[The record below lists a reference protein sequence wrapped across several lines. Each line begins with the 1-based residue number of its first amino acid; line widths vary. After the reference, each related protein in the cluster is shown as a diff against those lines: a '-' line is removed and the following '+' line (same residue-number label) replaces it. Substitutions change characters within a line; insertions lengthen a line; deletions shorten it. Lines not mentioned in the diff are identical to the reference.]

1 VTNFIG
7 IACSNPT
14 GSVVYIGL
22 AMRLCVVAT
31 FATGYSEEFSN
42 AFIIGV
48 NFADFLTIDIS
59 GTAFK

>member
-1 VTNFIG
+1 MTNFIG

-14 GSVVYIGL
+14 GGVVFIGL

-48 NFADFLTIDIS
+48 NFADFFTIDIS
-59 GTAFK
+59 VTAFE